1 MDYKMFTLS
10 EEQNK
15 KVKDFIDKNKKYSG
29 AIGGQFTWSFT
40 PTSIGMVIQI
50 TDNISKEVLDVSN
63 YDEW

>member
-1 MDYKMFTLS
+1 MFTLS

-15 KVKDFIDKNKKYSG
+15 KVQDFINKNTKYSG

-40 PTSIGMVIQI
+40 PTSIGMIIKI
-50 TDNISKEVLDVSN
+50 TDNLSGEVLDVTN